1 MHAVEKS
8 DLTGRARLR
17 EAALE
22 LFAERGF
29 EATSTRAVAAAA
41 GLSPALVT
49 RHFGSKDGLRAAVD
63 TYVLGRIDQQL
74 AELDP
79 DPGAGLMESLGEVSA
94 RLFGAD
100 PVLRGYLRHVLLE
113 ESEASAA
120 LFGRLLSG
128 AGAELER
135 LSAAHGGRGPGAAG
149 TRGARGAAGTP
160 GASGAPGDEW
170 APFQLLCLILGPLLL
185 ERVMQPNLG
194 EPMFAPEVLA
204 RRSAANQRLLTRGF
218 YGYPEDEDGC

>member
-1 MHAVEKS
+1 MRAVGGVDRA

-49 RHFGSKDGLRAAVD
+49 RHFGSKQGLRAAVD
-63 TYVLGRIDQQL
+63 EYVLGRIGEALGVLD
-74 AELDP
+74 AE
-79 DPGAGLMESLGEVSA
+79 GADGGALMASLGEVSA

-100 PVLRGYLRHVLLE
+100 PVLRGYLRQALLE
-113 ESEASAA
+113 DSEASAA

-128 AGAELER
+128 ARGELDRLREASGKSTQGAD
-135 LSAAHGGRGPGAAG
+135 GGRG
-149 TRGARGAAGTP
+149 
-160 GASGAPGDEW
+160 DEEW
-170 APFQLLCLILGPLLL
+170 APFQMLCLILGPLLL
-185 ERVMQPNLG
+185 ERVMQPNLSA
-194 EPMFAPEVLA
+194 PMFGPEVLA
-204 RRSAANQRLLTRGF
+204 RRSTANQRLLLHGLF
-218 YGYPEDEDGC
+218 GADGT

>member
-1 MHAVEKS
+1 MRTVSKS

-49 RHFGSKDGLRAAVD
+49 RHFGSKEGLRAAVD
-63 TYVLGRIDQQL
+63 EHVLGRIAEQL
-74 AELDP
+74 REIDP
-79 DPGAGLMESLGEVSA
+79 DKGVMASLGEVSA

-100 PVLRGYLRHVLLE
+100 PVLRGYLRQVLLE
-113 ESEASAA
+113 DSEASAE

-128 AGAELER
+128 ARVELER
-135 LSAAHGGRGPGAAG
+135 LSTVHGERGP
-149 TRGARGAAGTP
+149 
-160 GASGAPGDEW
+160 DEEW
-170 APFQLLCLILGPLLL
+170 APFQMLCLILGPLLL
-185 ERVMQPNLG
+185 ERVMQPQLD
-194 EPMFAPEVLA
+194 EPMFGPEVLA
-204 RRSAANQRLLTRGF
+204 RRSAANQQLLLRGYYGRLEGS
-218 YGYPEDEDGC
+218 DGG

>member
-1 MHAVEKS
+1 MRAVAKT

-22 LFAERGF
+22 LFAEHGF

-49 RHFGSKDGLRAAVD
+49 RHFGSKQGLRAAVD
-63 TYVLGRIDQQL
+63 EYVLERIGEQL
-74 AELDP
+74 RDP
-79 DPGAGLMESLGEVSA
+79 DSVDTGKGLMASLGEVSA

-113 ESEASAA
+113 DSEASAA

-128 AGAELER
+128 ARAEVAR
-135 LSAAHGGRGPGAAG
+135 LSAVYGEQGP
-149 TRGARGAAGTP
+149 
-160 GASGAPGDEW
+160 DEEW
-170 APFQLLCLILGPLLL
+170 APFQMLCLILGPLLL
-185 ERVMQPNLG
+185 ERVMQPNLE

-204 RRSAANQRLLTRGF
+204 RRSAANQRLLLRGN
-218 YGYPEDEDGC
+218 YGHLEGADGG

>member
-1 MHAVEKS
+1 MRAVDRT

-49 RHFGSKDGLRAAVD
+49 RHFGSKQGLRAAVD
-63 TYVLGRIDQQL
+63 EYVLGRIGEALGGLD
-74 AELDP
+74 AE
-79 DPGAGLMESLGEVSA
+79 GAGGGALMASLGEVSA

-100 PVLRGYLRHVLLE
+100 PVLRGYLRQALLE
-113 ESEASAA
+113 DSEASAA
-120 LFGRLLSG
+120 LFGRLLRG
-128 AGAELER
+128 ARRELER
-135 LSAAHGGRGPGAAG
+135 LRE
-149 TRGARGAAGTP
+149 
-160 GASGAPGDEW
+160 ASGGATGPRGDEEW

-185 ERVMQPNLG
+185 ERVMQPNVSD
-194 EPMFAPEVLA
+194 PMFAPEVLA
-204 RRSAANQRLLTRGF
+204 RRSTANQRLLLHGLFGR
-218 YGYPEDEDGC
+218 DGT

>member
-1 MHAVEKS
+1 MRAVAKS

-49 RHFGSKDGLRAAVD
+49 RHFGSKEGLRAAVD
-63 TYVLGRIDQQL
+63 EHVLDRITEQL
-74 AELDP
+74 RELDA
-79 DPGAGLMESLGEVSA
+79 DKGLMASLGEISA
-94 RLFGAD
+94 RVFGSD

-113 ESEASAA
+113 DSEASAE

-128 AGAELER
+128 ARAEVER
-135 LSAAHGGRGPGAAG
+135 LSASYGNEGP
-149 TRGARGAAGTP
+149 
-160 GASGAPGDEW
+160 DEQW
-170 APFQLLCLILGPLLL
+170 APFQMLCLILGPLLL
-185 ERVMQPNLG
+185 ERVMQPQLDQ
-194 EPMFAPEVLA
+194 PMFAPAVLA
-204 RRSAANQRLLTRGF
+204 RRSTANQQLLLRGY
-218 YGYPEDEDGC
+218 YGHLEGADGG